1 MRGAQISLLS
11 VPNPV
16 YTRDFTRDDSLGGVP
31 PLKYWRITMA
41 GEIPD
46 LEALERTG
54 TGKGAA
60 RQARIAGMVPGIV
73 FGGDTDPLPINI
85 PFNKLLK
92 MLKAGRFKSTLFNM
106 KVEGHDDVRVICRD
120 VQRHVVKDLPTHVD
134 FMRLKRTTQINL
146 FIPVEFINE
155 DECPGLKRGGVLTV
169 VRNEIELIVTAGD
182 IPEVL
187 TVDLTGLDVGDT
199 INLSAITLPEGSK
212 STIDRDFVVGNI
224 AAPSSLRSSE
234 DEEDD
239 AEADVE
245 VEATSQTAPE

>member
-1 MRGAQISLLS
+1 
-11 VPNPV
+11 
-16 YTRDFTRDDSLGGVP
+16 
-31 PLKYWRITMA
+31 MA

-60 RQARIAGMVPGIV
+60 RQARRDGMVPGIV
-73 FGGDTDPLPINI
+73 FGGDTDPLPINL

-106 KVEGHDDVRVICRD
+106 KVEGQEDVRVICRD
-120 VQRHVVKDLPTHVD
+120 VQRHIVKDLPTHVD
-134 FMRLKRTTQINL
+134 FMRLKRTTKINL
-146 FIPVEFINE
+146 FIPVEFVNE
-155 DECPGLKRGGVLTV
+155 DAAPGIKRGGVLSV

-199 INLSAITLPEGSK
+199 ITLSAITLPKGAK
-212 STIDRDFVVGNI
+212 PTIDRDFVVANI

-234 DEEDD
+234 DD
-239 AEADVE
+239 AEEGEEVAADA
-245 VEATSQTAPE
+245 VEATAQTED